1 MIRSELRWQER
12 IDHVFLFAVGRP
24 PTAGERKVVDEIHA
38 KQPDETKA
46 LETIMEALANS
57 AASHT
62 STLD

>member
-1 MIRSELRWQER
+1 
-12 IDHVFLFAVGRP
+12 
-24 PTAGERKVVDEIHA
+24 VVDEIHA
-38 KQPDETKA
+38 KQPDEAKA